1 MGKAGVD
8 KVMSDL
14 LGLLIALMFLIG
26 GGVLAVFIILLMTEW
41 RD

>member
-1 MGKAGVD
+1 MGKTGVV
-8 KVMSDL
+8 KMMSDL
-14 LGLLIALMFLIG
+14 FGLLIALMFLVG

>member
-1 MGKAGVD
+1 MGKAGVG
-8 KVMSDL
+8 KVMSDIF
-14 LGLLIALMFLIG
+14 GLLIAMMFLVG

>member
-1 MGKAGVD
+1 MVKTRVG

-14 LGLLIALMFLIG
+14 FGLFIAMMFLIG
-26 GGVLAVFIILLMTEW
+26 GGLLAALIILLMTEW